1 MTPSSSAKEKL
12 ITDAK
17 TFFMEMESMGF
28 TELELTNEL
37 QTSDSNIKQASIW
50 LLQEADKNET
60 ESQGQILNDAWRKK
74 RSKYKKYMSNICPF
88 KVLDQMV
95 VACPYIQRVQDLKS
109 IYIYT
114 LVADISVVES
124 GFLSKC

>member
-1 MTPSSSAKEKL
+1 
-12 ITDAK
+12 
-17 TFFMEMESMGF
+17 MEMESMGF

-114 LVADISVVES
+114 LVADISVVEP